1 MCCPCV
7 QQMPALPALTVL
19 PRCSLSQALVKGG
32 RTAGVLITLPYL
44 SIRCEQMA
52 PSKPQQV

>member
-1 MCCPCV
+1 
-7 QQMPALPALTVL
+7 MPALPALTVL

-52 PSKPQQV
+52 HSKPQQV